1 MPHRLADRRV
11 SSPLVSP
18 ISSPDGS
25 SSPVRPAHSLAGEP
39 ATGPSSA
46 APRPRPSAE
55 LTEPTET
62 PATGDD
68 PSRDDPTGHDPS
80 KDDPSRHD
88 PSKDDPSKDDP
99 TGHDD
104 VGSVAERATRDL
116 AAQFEDEKPGRVL
129 SGPAG
134 LLLTAAALTVGAL
147 SLWQVFRPLSQGSKY
162 YLIIFLAGVLP
173 LVFLAYPADLRLRAR
188 LAARRRRRTNNG
200 GTNGTGSSG
209 TNNGSAKG
217 NHGADAP
224 VLSRPASTT
233 PTATDWVLVV
243 LAVAACLYPVLP
255 VPLGSGGGGYNA
267 FLDRQGLLVPA
278 DLAMGTILLL
288 LLLEACRRTTGW
300 ILPAVCLLFLGYG
313 YYGGL
318 LPQSWPVAHA
328 GLDFSQL
335 VDAFYN
341 SDSGFYGTPLDVA
354 ASYIVLFTIYGA
366 VLELSGAGRFFV
378 ELSAAAFRRSRTA
391 AGRTAV
397 ASGFLLGTVSGSG
410 AATTVSIG
418 AVTWPLLRRAGYPPE
433 RAGGML
439 AAAGVGAIL
448 SPPTLGAAAFIIAE
462 YLGVSYLQVLGWA
475 TVPTVLYYLGI
486 LLSVEIDARRSGV
499 RPVVIDVGSPWRLLA
514 RFGYHFASLIAIIA
528 FLAVGVS
535 ATRAVV
541 FATLLAVALSF
552 LDRTKDRAKDRTKD
566 RAKDRAYRLTPARL
580 VTALV
585 TGVRG
590 VLAVSAVC
598 AAAGIITAT
607 TTKTGLGPQAAALLI
622 GGAKAAT
629 SNPTVVLVLTALLAA
644 VALTLLGLAVPVT
657 ASFVIG
663 WVIVGP
669 ALLDLGVSAPA
680 AAMFVFY
687 FAVLSEVSPPTALAA
702 VAAAAVTGGR
712 LVPTMWQTLRYALP
726 AYLIPIAFVITPAGL
741 GLLGIGGVQ
750 RIAFAA
756 VVTALSVAV
765 LAVAAG
771 GWLPGVGPAGAPE
784 RVLGALAGVTLLWL
798 EPVPVMVGAAL
809 AAVAAAGVFVRRGS
823 AGRPSSGSPANPV
836 EEQL

>member
-1 MPHRLADRRV
+1 M
-11 SSPLVSP
+11 
-18 ISSPDGS
+18 
-25 SSPVRPAHSLAGEP
+25 
-39 ATGPSSA
+39 
-46 APRPRPSAE
+46 
-55 LTEPTET
+55 
-62 PATGDD
+62 
-68 PSRDDPTGHDPS
+68 
-80 KDDPSRHD
+80 
-88 PSKDDPSKDDP
+88 
-99 TGHDD
+99 
-104 VGSVAERATRDL
+104 

-134 LLLTAAALTVGAL
+134 LLLTAAALAVGAL
-147 SLWQVFRPLSQGSKY
+147 AVWQVFRPLSQGSKY

-173 LVFLAYPADLRLRAR
+173 LVFLAYPADLRLPAR
-188 LAARRRRRTNNG
+188 LRARRRG
-200 GTNGTGSSG
+200 GDR
-209 TNNGSAKG
+209 A
-217 NHGADAP
+217 AA
-224 VLSRPASTT
+224 LPASTR
-233 PTATDWVLVV
+233 PTVPDWVLVA
-243 LAVAACLYPVLP
+243 LAVAACLHPVLP
-255 VPLGSGGGGYNA
+255 IPLGEGGGGYNA
-267 FLDRQGLLVPA
+267 FLDRQGLLAPT
-278 DLAMGTILLL
+278 DLVFGTVLLL

-462 YLGVSYLQVLGWA
+462 YLNVSYLQVLGWA

-499 RPVVIDVGSPWRLLA
+499 RPVAIDVGSPWRMLA
-514 RFGYHFASLIAIIA
+514 RFGYHFASLIAIVV
-528 FLAVGVS
+528 FLAVGMS

-541 FATLLAVALSF
+541 FATVLAAALSF
-552 LDRTKDRAKDRTKD
+552 LDRAH
-566 RAKDRAYRLTPARL
+566 RLTPARL

-590 VLAVSAVC
+590 VLAVTAVC

-607 TTKTGLGPQAAALLI
+607 TTKTGLGPQAAALLV

-629 SNPTVVLVLTALLAA
+629 SNPTLVLVLTALLAA
-644 VALTLLGLAVPVT
+644 VALSLLGLAVPVT

-680 AAMFVFY
+680 VAMFVFY

-702 VAAAAVTGGR
+702 VAAAAITGGR

-726 AYLIPIAFVITPAGL
+726 AYLTPIAFVITPAGL

-750 RIAFAA
+750 RIAVAA

-771 GWLPGVGPAGAPE
+771 GWLPGVGPAGPPE
-784 RVLGALAGVTLLWL
+784 RILGVLGGVTLLWL
-798 EPVPVMVGAAL
+798 EPVPVTVGVAL
-809 AAVAAAGVFVRRGS
+809 AAVAAAGVVVRRAS
-823 AGRPSSGSPANPV
+823 AGRPSAGSPVSPV
-836 EEQL
+836 EEKL

>member
-1 MPHRLADRRV
+1 M
-11 SSPLVSP
+11 SP
-18 ISSPDGS
+18 ISTPDGS
-25 SSPVRPAHSLAGEP
+25 SPPARPANSPAGEP
-39 ATGPSSA
+39 TASTDRA
-46 APRPRPSAE
+46 APRPRPTPKPDGKQPAAGP
-55 LTEPTET
+55 TEPDQSGNDTSR
-62 PATGDD
+62 PG
-68 PSRDDPTGHDPS
+68 PSANEPTGPHPS
-80 KDDPSRHD
+80 DATTPHPSAVHL
-88 PSKDDPSKDDP
+88 S
-99 TGHDD
+99 TA
-104 VGSVAERATRDL
+104 GSAAERATRDL

-129 SGPAG
+129 TGPTG
-134 LLLTAAALTVGAL
+134 LLLTGASLAVGAL
-147 SLWQVFRPLSQGSKY
+147 ALWQVFRPLSQGSKY

-173 LVFLAYPADLRLRAR
+173 LVFLAYPADLRLPAR
-188 LAARRRRRTNNG
+188 LRARRRRDSTDRDN
-200 GTNGTGSSG
+200 
-209 TNNGSAKG
+209 
-217 NHGADAP
+217 ADRD
-224 VLSRPASTT
+224 SESTQAR
-233 PTATDWVLVV
+233 PTATDWVLVA
-243 LAVAACLYPVLP
+243 LAAAACLYPVLP
-255 VPLGSGGGGYNA
+255 IPIGTGGGGYNA
-267 FLDRQGLLVPA
+267 FLDRQGLLAPV
-278 DLAMGTILLL
+278 DLVLGTVLLL

-514 RFGYHFASLIAIIA
+514 RFGYHFASLIAIIVL
-528 FLAVGVS
+528 LAVGMS

-541 FATLLAVALSF
+541 FATILAVALSF
-552 LDRTKDRAKDRTKD
+552 LAPKN
-566 RAKDRAYRLTPARL
+566 RLTPARL

-590 VLAVSAVC
+590 VLAVTAVC

-622 GGAKAAT
+622 GGAKAVT
-629 SNPTVVLVLTALLAA
+629 SDPTLVLVLTALLAA
-644 VALTLLGLAVPVT
+644 VALSLLGLAVPVT

-669 ALLDLGVSAPA
+669 ALLDLGVTAPA

-726 AYLIPIAFVITPAGL
+726 AYLTPIAFVITPAGL

-771 GWLPGVGPAGAPE
+771 GWLPGVGPAGVPE

-798 EPVPVMVGAAL
+798 EPVPVAVGAAL
-809 AAVAAAGVFVRRGS
+809 AAVAAVGVLVRRGS
-823 AGRPSSGSPANPV
+823 AGRPSSEPV
-836 EEQL
+836 EEKL

>member
-1 MPHRLADRRV
+1 M
-11 SSPLVSP
+11 SP

-25 SSPVRPAHSLAGEP
+25 SSPVRPANSPAGEP
-39 ATGPSSA
+39 ATGPGSA

-55 LTEPTET
+55 PTAPAET
-62 PATGDD
+62 PATGGD
-68 PSRDDPTGHDPS
+68 PSRDDPT
-80 KDDPSRHD
+80 RHD
-88 PSKDDPSKDDP
+88 PSRQDPSRDDPIGPGDGD
-99 TGHDD
+99 
-104 VGSVAERATRDL
+104 SVAERATRDL

-134 LLLTAAALTVGAL
+134 LLLTGAALAVGAL

-188 LAARRRRRTNNG
+188 LAARPRRRTNNG
-200 GTNGTGSSG
+200 GTNSERTNSDGANAGS
-209 TNNGSAKG
+209 TNGS
-217 NHGADAP
+217 HDTDAP
-224 VLSRPASTT
+224 VLTRLTSTT

-433 RAGGML
+433 QAGGML

-514 RFGYHFASLIAIIA
+514 RFGYHFASLIAIIV

-552 LDRTKDRAKDRTKD
+552 LDRTKDRA
-566 RAKDRAYRLTPARL
+566 YRLTSARL

-629 SNPTVVLVLTALLAA
+629 SDPTLVLVLTALLAA
-644 VALTLLGLAVPVT
+644 VALSLLGLAVPVT

-726 AYLIPIAFVITPAGL
+726 AYLTPIAFVITPAGL

-798 EPVPVMVGAAL
+798 EPVPVMAGAAL
-809 AAVAAAGVFVRRGS
+809 AAVAATGVFVRRGS
-823 AGRPSSGSPANPV
+823 AGRPKSGSPANPV

>member
-1 MPHRLADRRV
+1 VVDEAGDLTGQSAGVAARV
-11 SSPLVSP
+11 SGAGSRADGESP
-18 ISSPDGS
+18 G
-25 SSPVRPAHSLAGEP
+25 LA
-39 ATGPSSA
+39 
-46 APRPRPSAE
+46 
-55 LTEPTET
+55 
-62 PATGDD
+62 
-68 PSRDDPTGHDPS
+68 SR
-80 KDDPSRHD
+80 
-88 PSKDDPSKDDP
+88 
-99 TGHDD
+99 
-104 VGSVAERATRDL
+104 
-116 AAQFEDEKPGRVL
+116 FEDEKPGRVL
-129 SGPAG
+129 SGPVG
-134 LLLTAAALTVGAL
+134 LVLTGAALAVGAL
-147 SLWQVFRPLSQGSKY
+147 SLWQVFRPLPQGSKY

-188 LAARRRRRTNNG
+188 LGSFARRSRTRPGDTGQPGETGQPGNTGQPADPGRRRA
-200 GTNGTGSSG
+200 SG
-209 TNNGSAKG
+209 
-217 NHGADAP
+217 
-224 VLSRPASTT
+224 R
-233 PTATDWVLVV
+233 PTAVDCA
-243 LAVAACLYPVLP
+243 LAALALTTCLYPVLP
-255 VPLGSGGGGYNA
+255 IPLGTGGGGYNA
-267 FLDRQGLLVPA
+267 FLDRQGLLVPL
-278 DLAMGTILLL
+278 DLAMGTVLLL
-288 LLLEACRRTTGW
+288 LLVEACRRTTGW

-328 GLDFSQL
+328 GLDFAQL
-335 VDAFYN
+335 IDAFYN

-366 VLELSGAGRFFV
+366 VLDLSGAGRFFV

-418 AVTWPLLRRAGYPPE
+418 AVTWPILRRAGYPPE

-462 YLGVSYLQVLGWA
+462 YLGVSYLRVLGWA

-499 RPVVIDVGSPWRLLA
+499 RPVVIDASSPWRLLL
-514 RFGYHFASLIAIIA
+514 RFGYHFASLITIIVL
-528 FLAVGVS
+528 LAVGVS

-541 FATLLAVALSF
+541 LATVLAAGLSF
-552 LDRTKDRAKDRTKD
+552 LDRAH
-566 RAKDRAYRLTPARL
+566 RLTPARL

-585 TGVRG
+585 TGVRS
-590 VLAVSAVC
+590 VLAVTAVC

-607 TTKTGLGPQAAALLI
+607 TTKTGLGPQAAALLV
-622 GGAKAAT
+622 GGAAAVT
-629 SNPTVVLVLTALLAA
+629 SDPTLVLVLTALLAA
-644 VALTLLGLAVPVT
+644 LALSLLGLAVPVT

-663 WVIVGP
+663 WVIIGP
-669 ALLDLGVSAPA
+669 ALLDLGVAAPA

-726 AYLIPIAFVITPAGL
+726 AYLTPVAFVITPAGL
-741 GLLGIGGVQ
+741 GLLGIGGAPQ
-750 RIAFAA
+750 IAFAGA
-756 VVTALSVAV
+756 VTALSVAV

-771 GWLPGVGPAGAPE
+771 GWLPGIGPAGVPE
-784 RVLGALAGVTLLWL
+784 RILGAIAGVTLLWL
-798 EPVPVMVGAAL
+798 EPVPVTVGVAL
-809 AAVAAAGVFVRRGS
+809 AAVAAAGVLVRRGS
-823 AGRPSSGSPANPV
+823 VGRTGGPRAGSPADLR
-836 EEQL
+836 EDEQ

>member
-1 MPHRLADRRV
+1 M
-11 SSPLVSP
+11 SP
-18 ISSPDGS
+18 ISTPDGS
-25 SSPVRPAHSLAGEP
+25 SPPARPADSLAGEP
-39 ATGPSSA
+39 TASTDRA
-46 APRPRPSAE
+46 APRPRP
-55 LTEPTET
+55 TPEPDGDHPIQ
-62 PATGDD
+62 PATGPAEPDQSGNEASKPD
-68 PSRDDPTGHDPS
+68 PSGNEASEPDLTGNEAPKPDLSDATTPHPSAVRLSTPDPTGSADA
-80 KDDPSRHD
+80 
-88 PSKDDPSKDDP
+88 
-99 TGHDD
+99 
-104 VGSVAERATRDL
+104 GSAAERATRDL

-129 SGPAG
+129 TGPLG
-134 LLLTAAALTVGAL
+134 LILTGVSLAVGAL
-147 SLWQVFRPLSQGSKY
+147 ALWQVFRPLSQGSKY

-173 LVFLAYPADLRLRAR
+173 LVFLAYPADLRLPAR
-188 LAARRRRRTNNG
+188 FRARRRRSDN
-200 GTNGTGSSG
+200 GSSDSDSTG
-209 TNNGSAKG
+209 R
-217 NHGADAP
+217 
-224 VLSRPASTT
+224 SRTPTSTR
-233 PTATDWVLVV
+233 PTATDWVLVA
-243 LAVAACLYPVLP
+243 LAAAACLYPVLP
-255 VPLGSGGGGYNA
+255 IPIGTGGGGYNA
-267 FLDRQGLLVPA
+267 FLDRQGLLAPV
-278 DLAMGTILLL
+278 DLVLGTVLLL

-514 RFGYHFASLIAIIA
+514 RFGYHFASLIAIIV

-535 ATRAVV
+535 ATKAVV
-541 FATLLAVALSF
+541 FAIVLAVALSF
-552 LDRTKDRAKDRTKD
+552 LAPKSDSAH
-566 RAKDRAYRLTPARL
+566 RLTPARL
-580 VTALV
+580 ATALV

-590 VLAVSAVC
+590 VLAVTAVC

-622 GGAKAAT
+622 GGAQAAT
-629 SNPTVVLVLTALLAA
+629 SDPTLVLVLTALLAA
-644 VALTLLGLAVPVT
+644 VALSLLGLAVPVT

-669 ALLDLGVSAPA
+669 ALLDLGVAAPA

-726 AYLIPIAFVITPAGL
+726 AYLTPIAFVITPAGL

-771 GWLPGVGPAGAPE
+771 GWLPGVGPAGVPE

-798 EPVPVMVGAAL
+798 EPVPVAVGTAL
-809 AAVAAAGVFVRRGS
+809 AAVAAVGVLVRRGS
-823 AGRPSSGSPANPV
+823 AGRPLSDPV
-836 EEQL
+836 EEKL

>member
-1 MPHRLADRRV
+1 M
-11 SSPLVSP
+11 
-18 ISSPDGS
+18 
-25 SSPVRPAHSLAGEP
+25 
-39 ATGPSSA
+39 
-46 APRPRPSAE
+46 
-55 LTEPTET
+55 
-62 PATGDD
+62 
-68 PSRDDPTGHDPS
+68 
-80 KDDPSRHD
+80 
-88 PSKDDPSKDDP
+88 
-99 TGHDD
+99 
-104 VGSVAERATRDL
+104 
-116 AAQFEDEKPGRVL
+116 L

-134 LLLTAAALTVGAL
+134 LLLTTAALAVGAL
-147 SLWQVFRPLSQGSKY
+147 ALWQVFRPLSQGSKY

-173 LVFLAYPADLRLRAR
+173 LVFLAYPADLRLPAR
-188 LAARRRRRTNNG
+188 LRARRRRTNRADATG
-200 GTNGTGSSG
+200 GDRRTPRQSSSG
-209 TNNGSAKG
+209 
-217 NHGADAP
+217 
-224 VLSRPASTT
+224 
-233 PTATDWVLVV
+233 PTVTDWALGA
-243 LAVAACLYPVLP
+243 LAIAACLYPVLP
-255 VPLGSGGGGYNA
+255 MRIGSGGGGYNA
-267 FLDRQGLLVPA
+267 FLDRQGLLAPT
-278 DLAMGTILLL
+278 DLVLGTVLLL

-486 LLSVEIDARRSGV
+486 LLAVEIDARRSGV

-514 RFGYHFASLIAIIA
+514 RFGYHFASLIAIIV
-528 FLAVGVS
+528 FLAIGVS

-541 FATLLAVALSF
+541 FAIVLTVALSF
-552 LDRTKDRAKDRTKD
+552 LAPRNEDRAH
-566 RAKDRAYRLTPARL
+566 RLTPGRL
-580 VTALV
+580 VTSLV

-590 VLAVSAVC
+590 VLAVTAVC

-622 GGAKAAT
+622 GGAQAAT
-629 SNPTVVLVLTALLAA
+629 SDPTLVLVLTALLAA
-644 VALTLLGLAVPVT
+644 VALSLLGLAVPVT

-669 ALLDLGVSAPA
+669 ALLDLGVTAPA

-726 AYLIPIAFVITPAGL
+726 AYLTPIAFVITPAGL

-756 VVTALSVAV
+756 GVTALSVAV

-798 EPVPVMVGAAL
+798 EPVPVTVGVAL
-809 AAVAAAGVFVRRGS
+809 AVVAAAGVFIRRGAANRS
-823 AGRPSSGSPANPV
+823 SSGSPANPV

>member
-1 MPHRLADRRV
+1 M
-11 SSPLVSP
+11 
-18 ISSPDGS
+18 
-25 SSPVRPAHSLAGEP
+25 
-39 ATGPSSA
+39 
-46 APRPRPSAE
+46 
-55 LTEPTET
+55 
-62 PATGDD
+62 
-68 PSRDDPTGHDPS
+68 
-80 KDDPSRHD
+80 
-88 PSKDDPSKDDP
+88 
-99 TGHDD
+99 
-104 VGSVAERATRDL
+104 
-116 AAQFEDEKPGRVL
+116 AAQFEDEKPGRTLTGATNLLV
-129 SGPAG
+129 GAAAVAVG
-134 LLLTAAALTVGAL
+134 LLA
-147 SLWQVFRPLSQGSKY
+147 LWQVFRPLPQGSKY
-162 YLIIFLAGVLP
+162 YLIVFLAGVLP
-173 LVFLAYPADLRLRAR
+173 LVFLAYPAGLRLP
-188 LAARRRRRTNNG
+188 ARRRPGGRAGSGGEQADEHIGARPARRRSGAG
-200 GTNGTGSSG
+200 GAGRRIERSG
-209 TNNGSAKG
+209 TVNR
-217 NHGADAP
+217 
-224 VLSRPASTT
+224 SRPTVV
-233 PTATDWVLVV
+233 DWS
-243 LAVAACLYPVLP
+243 LAALALIACLYPVLP
-255 VPLGSGGGGYNA
+255 IAFGSGGGGYDA
-267 FLDRQGLLVPA
+267 FLDRQGLLAPA
-278 DLAMGTILLL
+278 DLAMGTVLLL

-328 GLDFSQL
+328 GLDFGQL

-366 VLELSGAGRFFV
+366 VLDLSGAGRFFV
-378 ELSAAAFRRSRTA
+378 ELSSAAFRRSRTA

-418 AVTWPLLRRAGYPPE
+418 AVTWPILRRAGYPAE

-499 RPVVIDVGSPWRLLA
+499 RAVVVDAASPWRLLG
-514 RFGYHFASLIAIIA
+514 RFGYHFASLIVIIVL
-528 FLAVGVS
+528 LAVGMS

-541 FATLLAVALSF
+541 LATVLAALLSL
-552 LDRTKDRAKDRTKD
+552 LDRAH
-566 RAKDRAYRLTPARL
+566 RLTPGRL
-580 VTALV
+580 TAALV
-585 TGVRG
+585 GGVRG
-590 VLAVSAVC
+590 VLAVTAVC

-607 TTKTGLGPQAAALLI
+607 TTKTGLGPQAAALLVD
-622 GGAKAAT
+622 GARAVSDDPA
-629 SNPTVVLVLTALLAA
+629 VVLVLTAVLAA

-663 WVIVGP
+663 WVIIGP
-669 ALLDLGVSAPA
+669 ALLDLGVAAPA

-687 FAVLSEVSPPTALAA
+687 FAVLSEASPPTALAA

-741 GLLGIGGVQ
+741 GLLGIGGPRQVLT
-750 RIAFAA
+750 AT
-756 VVTALSVAV
+756 VVLALSVAV

-771 GWLPGVGPAGAPE
+771 GWLPGVGPAGTPE
-784 RVLGALAGVTLLWL
+784 RVLAALAGVVLLRL
-798 EPVPVMVGAAL
+798 EPVAVAIGVGL
-809 AAVAAAGVFVRRGS
+809 AAVAVAGVLVRRGS
-823 AGRPSSGSPANPV
+823 AGRSGGRAGTSAELKEV
-836 EEQL
+836 TQ

>member
-1 MPHRLADRRV
+1 M
-11 SSPLVSP
+11 SP
-18 ISSPDGS
+18 ISTPDGS
-25 SSPVRPAHSLAGEP
+25 SPPARPANSPAGEP
-39 ATGPSSA
+39 AGSTDRA
-46 APRPRPSAE
+46 APRPRP
-55 LTEPTET
+55 TPEPDGTSRPGPSTRE
-62 PATGDD
+62 ATGPHQSDATTPH
-68 PSRDDPTGHDPS
+68 PSAVHLGTADRTGSADA
-80 KDDPSRHD
+80 
-88 PSKDDPSKDDP
+88 
-99 TGHDD
+99 
-104 VGSVAERATRDL
+104 AERATRDL

-129 SGPAG
+129 TGPTG
-134 LLLTAAALTVGAL
+134 LLLTGVSLAVGAL
-147 SLWQVFRPLSQGSKY
+147 ALWQVFRPLSQGSKY

-173 LVFLAYPADLRLRAR
+173 LVFLAYPADLRLPAR
-188 LAARRRRRTNNG
+188 FRARRRRIDSDSTDGNNADRDSESTRT
-200 GTNGTGSSG
+200 
-209 TNNGSAKG
+209 
-217 NHGADAP
+217 
-224 VLSRPASTT
+224 R
-233 PTATDWVLVV
+233 PTATDWVLVA
-243 LAVAACLYPVLP
+243 LAAAACLYPVLP
-255 VPLGSGGGGYNA
+255 IPIGTGGGGYNA
-267 FLDRQGLLVPA
+267 FLDRQGLLAPV
-278 DLAMGTILLL
+278 DLVLGTVLLL

-514 RFGYHFASLIAIIA
+514 RFGYHFASLIAIIV

-541 FATLLAVALSF
+541 FAIVLAIALSY
-552 LDRTKDRAKDRTKD
+552 LDRAH
-566 RAKDRAYRLTPARL
+566 RLTPARL

-590 VLAVSAVC
+590 VLAVTAVC

-629 SNPTVVLVLTALLAA
+629 SDPTLVLVLTALLAA
-644 VALTLLGLAVPVT
+644 VALSLLGLAVPVT

-669 ALLDLGVSAPA
+669 ALLDLGVTAPA

-726 AYLIPIAFVITPAGL
+726 AYLTPIAFVITPAGL

-771 GWLPGVGPAGAPE
+771 GWLPGVGPAGVPE

-798 EPVPVMVGAAL
+798 EPVPVAVGTAL
-809 AAVAAAGVFVRRGS
+809 AVVAAVGVLVRRGS
-823 AGRPSSGSPANPV
+823 AGRPSSEPV
-836 EEQL
+836 EEKL

>member
-1 MPHRLADRRV
+1 MP
-11 SSPLVSP
+11 PP
-18 ISSPDGS
+18 ISTPDGS
-25 SSPVRPAHSLAGEP
+25 SPPARPANSPAGEP
-39 ATGPSSA
+39 TENTDRA
-46 APRPRPSAE
+46 APRPRPTS
-55 LTEPTET
+55 EPTEPDGT
-62 PATGDD
+62 HPTQSAAG
-68 PSRDDPTGHDPS
+68 PTGSDKSGSDATTPHPS
-80 KDDPSRHD
+80 AVHLS
-88 PSKDDPSKDDP
+88 
-99 TGHDD
+99 TA
-104 VGSVAERATRDL
+104 GSAAERATRDL

-129 SGPAG
+129 TGPTG
-134 LLLTAAALTVGAL
+134 LLLTGVSLAVGAL
-147 SLWQVFRPLSQGSKY
+147 ALWQVFRPLSQGSKY

-173 LVFLAYPADLRLRAR
+173 LVFLAYPADLRLPAR
-188 LAARRRRRTNNG
+188 LRARRRRD
-200 GTNGTGSSG
+200 SS
-209 TNNGSAKG
+209 TDRDN
-217 NHGADAP
+217 ADRD
-224 VLSRPASTT
+224 SESTRAR
-233 PTATDWVLVV
+233 PTATDWVLVA
-243 LAVAACLYPVLP
+243 LAAAACLYPVLP
-255 VPLGSGGGGYNA
+255 IPIGTGGGGYNA
-267 FLDRQGLLVPA
+267 FLDRQGLLAPV
-278 DLAMGTILLL
+278 DLVLGTVLLL

-514 RFGYHFASLIAIIA
+514 RFGYHFASLIAIIV

-541 FATLLAVALSF
+541 FAIVLAVALSY
-552 LDRTKDRAKDRTKD
+552 LDRAH
-566 RAKDRAYRLTPARL
+566 RLTPARL

-590 VLAVSAVC
+590 VLAVTAVC

-629 SNPTVVLVLTALLAA
+629 SDPTLVLVLTALLAA
-644 VALTLLGLAVPVT
+644 VALSLLGLAVPVT

-669 ALLDLGVSAPA
+669 ALLDLGVTAPA

-726 AYLIPIAFVITPAGL
+726 AYLTPIAFVITPAGL

-771 GWLPGVGPAGAPE
+771 GWLPGVGPAGVPE

-798 EPVPVMVGAAL
+798 EPVPVAVGAAL
-809 AAVAAAGVFVRRGS
+809 AAVAAVGVLVRRGS
-823 AGRPSSGSPANPV
+823 AGRPSSEPV
-836 EEQL
+836 EEKL

>member
-1 MPHRLADRRV
+1 MP
-11 SSPLVSP
+11 
-18 ISSPDGS
+18 
-25 SSPVRPAHSLAGEP
+25 
-39 ATGPSSA
+39 A
-46 APRPRPSAE
+46 AE
-55 LTEPTET
+55 Q
-62 PATGDD
+62 
-68 PSRDDPTGHDPS
+68 
-80 KDDPSRHD
+80 
-88 PSKDDPSKDDP
+88 
-99 TGHDD
+99 
-104 VGSVAERATRDL
+104 ATRDL

-134 LLLTAAALTVGAL
+134 WLVSATALAVGAL
-147 SLWQVFRPLSQGSKY
+147 ALWQVFRPLSQGSKY

-173 LVFLAYPADLRLRAR
+173 LVFLAYPAGLRLPAR
-188 LAARRRRRTNNG
+188 LRTRRQRTASAES
-200 GTNGTGSSG
+200 TPATTGS
-209 TNNGSAKG
+209 T
-217 NHGADAP
+217 
-224 VLSRPASTT
+224 RPTV
-233 PTATDWVLVV
+233 TDWVLVA

-255 VPLGSGGGGYNA
+255 IRIGGGGGGYNA
-267 FLDRQGLLVPA
+267 FLDRQGLLA
-278 DLAMGTILLL
+278 STDLVFGTVLLL

-300 ILPAVCLLFLGYG
+300 ILPAICLLFLGYG

-318 LPQSWPVAHA
+318 LPQAWPVAHA

-486 LLSVEIDARRSGV
+486 LLAVEIDARRSGV
-499 RPVVIDVGSPWRLLA
+499 RPVVVDVGSPWRLLG

-528 FLAVGVS
+528 FLAAGVS

-541 FATLLAVALSF
+541 FATALAVALSF
-552 LDRTKDRAKDRTKD
+552 LDRAH
-566 RAKDRAYRLTPARL
+566 RLTPGRL

-590 VLAVSAVC
+590 VLAVTAVC

-622 GGAKAAT
+622 GGAQAAT
-629 SNPTVVLVLTALLAA
+629 SDPTLVLVLTALLAA
-644 VALTLLGLAVPVT
+644 VALSLLGLAVPVT

-669 ALLDLGVSAPA
+669 ALLDLGVTAPA

-702 VAAAAVTGGR
+702 VAAAAITGGR

-726 AYLIPIAFVITPAGL
+726 AYLTPIAFVITPAGL

-771 GWLPGVGPAGAPE
+771 GWLPGVGPAGVPE
-784 RVLGALAGVTLLWL
+784 RALGVFAGVTMLWL
-798 EPVPVMVGAAL
+798 EPVPVTVGATL
-809 AAVAAAGVFVRRGS
+809 AAVAAAGVFIRRGS
-823 AGRPSSGSPANPV
+823 AGRPPSRSAANPV

>member
-1 MPHRLADRRV
+1 M
-11 SSPLVSP
+11 SPV
-18 ISSPDGS
+18 SSPDGS
-25 SSPVRPAHSLAGEP
+25 PSPARPANSPADGLSAGIGG
-39 ATGPSSA
+39 GP
-46 APRPRPSAE
+46 PRPRPTAE
-55 LTEPTET
+55 PARPGEPAGTYPPE
-62 PATGDD
+62 PEAAA
-68 PSRDDPTGHDPS
+68 PEHDPS
-80 KDDPSRHD
+80 KPERSEPDLSGAG
-88 PSKDDPSKDDP
+88 
-99 TGHDD
+99 T
-104 VGSVAERATRDL
+104 VAAERATRDL

-129 SGPAG
+129 TGSAA
-134 LLLTAAALTVGAL
+134 LLLTGVSLAVGAL
-147 SLWQVFRPLSQGSKY
+147 ALWQVFRPLSQGSKY

-173 LVFLAYPADLRLRAR
+173 LVFLAYPADLRLPAR
-188 LAARRRRRTNNG
+188 FRARRRRDSSTDRNNADRDS
-200 GTNGTGSSG
+200 GS
-209 TNNGSAKG
+209 TRA
-217 NHGADAP
+217 
-224 VLSRPASTT
+224 R
-233 PTATDWVLVV
+233 PTATDWVLVT
-243 LAVAACLYPVLP
+243 LAAAACLYPVLP
-255 VPLGSGGGGYNA
+255 IPIGTGSGGYNA
-267 FLDRQGLLVPA
+267 FLDRQGLLAPV
-278 DLAMGTILLL
+278 DLVLGTVLLL

-514 RFGYHFASLIAIIA
+514 RFGYHFASLIAIIV
-528 FLAVGVS
+528 FLAIGMS

-541 FATLLAVALSF
+541 FAIILAAALSY
-552 LDRTKDRAKDRTKD
+552 LDRAH
-566 RAKDRAYRLTPARL
+566 RLTPARL

-590 VLAVSAVC
+590 VLAVTAVC

-622 GGAKAAT
+622 GGAKAVT
-629 SNPTVVLVLTALLAA
+629 SDPTLVLVLTALLAA
-644 VALTLLGLAVPVT
+644 VALSLLGLAVPVT

-669 ALLDLGVSAPA
+669 ALLDLGVTAPA

-726 AYLIPIAFVITPAGL
+726 AYLTPIAFVITPAGL

-771 GWLPGVGPAGAPE
+771 GWLPGVGPAGVPE

-798 EPVPVMVGAAL
+798 EPVPVAVGTAL
-809 AAVAAAGVFVRRGS
+809 AAVAAVGVLVRRAS
-823 AGRPSSGSPANPV
+823 AGRPSSDPV
-836 EEQL
+836 EEKL

>member
-1 MPHRLADRRV
+1 M
-11 SSPLVSP
+11 
-18 ISSPDGS
+18 
-25 SSPVRPAHSLAGEP
+25 
-39 ATGPSSA
+39 
-46 APRPRPSAE
+46 
-55 LTEPTET
+55 
-62 PATGDD
+62 
-68 PSRDDPTGHDPS
+68 
-80 KDDPSRHD
+80 
-88 PSKDDPSKDDP
+88 
-99 TGHDD
+99 
-104 VGSVAERATRDL
+104 AERATRDL

-134 LLLTAAALTVGAL
+134 LLLTAAALAVGAL
-147 SLWQVFRPLSQGSKY
+147 ALWQVFRPLSQGSKY

-173 LVFLAYPADLRLRAR
+173 LVFLAYPADLRLPAR
-188 LAARRRRRTNNG
+188 LRTRR
-200 GTNGTGSSG
+200 
-209 TNNGSAKG
+209 
-217 NHGADAP
+217 
-224 VLSRPASTT
+224 RPASSG
-233 PTATDWVLVV
+233 PTVTDWALGA

-255 VPLGSGGGGYNA
+255 IPIGSGGGGYNA
-267 FLDRQGLLVPA
+267 FLDRQGLLAPT
-278 DLAMGTILLL
+278 DLVLGTVLLL

-486 LLSVEIDARRSGV
+486 LLAVEIDARRSGV
-499 RPVVIDVGSPWRLLA
+499 RPVVIDVGSPWRLLG
-514 RFGYHFASLIAIIA
+514 RFGYHFASLIAIIV

-541 FATLLAVALSF
+541 FAIVLTVALSF
-552 LDRTKDRAKDRTKD
+552 LAPRNEDRAH
-566 RAKDRAYRLTPARL
+566 RLTPGRL
-580 VTALV
+580 VTSLV

-590 VLAVSAVC
+590 VLAVTAVC

-622 GGAKAAT
+622 GGAQAAT
-629 SNPTVVLVLTALLAA
+629 SDPTLVLVLTALLAA

-669 ALLDLGVSAPA
+669 ALLDLGVTAPA

-741 GLLGIGGVQ
+741 GLLGIGGIQ
-750 RIAFAA
+750 QIAFAA
-756 VVTALSVAV
+756 AVTALSVAV

-798 EPVPVMVGAAL
+798 EPVPVTVGATL
-809 AAVAAAGVFVRRGS
+809 AVVAAAGVFIRRGS
-823 AGRPSSGSPANPV
+823 ADRSSSGSPANPV

>member
-1 MPHRLADRRV
+1 M
-11 SSPLVSP
+11 SSVRFSDGPTPQSP
-18 ISSPDGS
+18 QAGS
-25 SSPVRPAHSLAGEP
+25 SGAGTALEDAPAPLSSQVK
-39 ATGPSSA
+39 TG
-46 APRPRPSAE
+46 
-55 LTEPTET
+55 LPTRVEV
-62 PATGDD
+62 PD
-68 PSRDDPTGHDPS
+68 
-80 KDDPSRHD
+80 
-88 PSKDDPSKDDP
+88 
-99 TGHDD
+99 
-104 VGSVAERATRDL
+104 TREL
-116 AAQFEDEKPGRVL
+116 AAQFEDEKPGRAL
-129 SGPAG
+129 TGPVG
-134 LLLTAAALTVGAL
+134 LLVTGTTVAIALLAFL
-147 SLWQVFRPLSQGSKY
+147 QVVQPFAQGSKY

-173 LVFLAYPADLRLRAR
+173 MVFLAYPADLPTRPRTRPAPTLADRSGPAGRAR
-188 LAARRRRRTNNG
+188 SAGPTLPDWALA
-200 GTNGTGSSG
+200 GT
-209 TNNGSAKG
+209 A
-217 NHGADAP
+217 
-224 VLSRPASTT
+224 
-233 PTATDWVLVV
+233 LVV
-243 LAVAACLYPVLP
+243 CLYPVLP
-255 VPLGSGGGGYNA
+255 FTVGGGGGGYDA
-267 FLDRQGLLVPA
+267 FLDRQGLLVGL
-278 DLAMGTILLL
+278 DLAMGTVLLL

-300 ILPAVCLLFLGYG
+300 VLPAVCLLFLGYG

-328 GLDFSQL
+328 GLDFGQL

-341 SDSGFYGTPLDVA
+341 SDNGFYGTPLDVA

-366 VLELSGAGRFFV
+366 VLDLSGAGRFFV

-410 AATTVSIG
+410 AATTIGIG
-418 AVTWPLLRRAGYPPE
+418 AVTWPVLRRAGYPAE

-475 TVPTVLYYLGI
+475 IVPTVLYYLGI

-499 RPVVIDVGSPWRLLA
+499 RPVVLETGSPWRLLG
-514 RFGYHFASLIAIIA
+514 RFGYHFLSLLVITGL
-528 FLAVGVS
+528 LALGVS
-535 ATRAVV
+535 ATKAVV
-541 FATLLAVALSF
+541 GATVLAAALSF
-552 LDRTKDRAKDRTKD
+552 LDRR
-566 RAKDRAYRLTPARL
+566 YRLTPARL
-580 VTALV
+580 VEALG

-622 GGAKAAT
+622 SAAQAVT
-629 SNPTVVLVLTALLAA
+629 SDPALVLALTALLAA

-663 WVIVGP
+663 WVIIGP
-669 ALLDLGVSAPA
+669 ALLDLGVAAPA

-726 AYLIPIAFVITPAGL
+726 AYLIPIAFVITPTGL
-741 GLLGIGGVQ
+741 GLLGIGGPQ
-750 RIAFAA
+750 RIAVAAA
-756 VVTALSVAV
+756 VCALSVAV

-771 GWLPGVGPAGAPE
+771 GWLPGVGPVGVPE
-784 RVLGALAGVTLLWL
+784 RILGALAGLTLLWL
-798 EPVPVMVGAAL
+798 EPVPVTVGAVL
-809 AAVAAAGVFVRRGS
+809 AAAGVAGVLVRRGS
-823 AGRPSSGSPANPV
+823 AGRTGEPSATPTVHHG
-836 EEQL
+836 EEKQ

>member
-1 MPHRLADRRV
+1 M
-11 SSPLVSP
+11 
-18 ISSPDGS
+18 
-25 SSPVRPAHSLAGEP
+25 
-39 ATGPSSA
+39 
-46 APRPRPSAE
+46 
-55 LTEPTET
+55 
-62 PATGDD
+62 
-68 PSRDDPTGHDPS
+68 
-80 KDDPSRHD
+80 
-88 PSKDDPSKDDP
+88 
-99 TGHDD
+99 
-104 VGSVAERATRDL
+104 AERATGDL

-134 LLLTAAALTVGAL
+134 LLLTAAALAVGAL
-147 SLWQVFRPLSQGSKY
+147 ALWQVFRPLSQGSKY

-173 LVFLAYPADLRLRAR
+173 LVFLAYPADLRLPAR
-188 LAARRRRRTNNG
+188 LRTRRRQ
-200 GTNGTGSSG
+200 
-209 TNNGSAKG
+209 
-217 NHGADAP
+217 
-224 VLSRPASTT
+224 ASTR
-233 PTATDWVLVV
+233 PTVTDWALGA

-255 VPLGSGGGGYNA
+255 IQIGSGGGGYNA
-267 FLDRQGLLVPA
+267 FLDRQGLLAPT
-278 DLAMGTILLL
+278 DLVLGTVLLL

-486 LLSVEIDARRSGV
+486 LLAVEIDARRSGV

-514 RFGYHFASLIAIIA
+514 RFGYHFASLIAIIV

-541 FATLLAVALSF
+541 FAIVLTVALSF
-552 LDRTKDRAKDRTKD
+552 LAPKNEDRAH
-566 RAKDRAYRLTPARL
+566 RLTPGRL

-590 VLAVSAVC
+590 VLAVTAVC

-622 GGAKAAT
+622 GGAQAAT
-629 SNPTVVLVLTALLAA
+629 SDPTLVLVLTALLAA

-669 ALLDLGVSAPA
+669 ALLDLGVTAPA

-741 GLLGIGGVQ
+741 GLLGIGGIQ

-756 VVTALSVAV
+756 AVTALSVAV

-798 EPVPVMVGAAL
+798 EPVPVAVGAAL
-809 AAVAAAGVFVRRGS
+809 AVVAAAGVFIRRGS
-823 AGRPSSGSPANPV
+823 ADRSSSGSPANPL

>member
-1 MPHRLADRRV
+1 M
-11 SSPLVSP
+11 SP

-25 SSPVRPAHSLAGEP
+25 PPPARPANSPVDG
-39 ATGPSSA
+39 SA
-46 APRPRPSAE
+46 ASPGNGPPRPRPE
-55 LTEPTET
+55 IEPTE
-62 PATGDD
+62 PDPGKPD
-68 PSRDDPTGHDPS
+68 PSEPDPS
-80 KDDPSRHD
+80 EPDP
-88 PSKDDPSKDDP
+88 
-99 TGHDD
+99 
-104 VGSVAERATRDL
+104 SVAERATRDL

-134 LLLTAAALTVGAL
+134 LLLTMAALAVGAL
-147 SLWQVFRPLSQGSKY
+147 ALWQVFRPLSQGSKY

-173 LVFLAYPADLRLRAR
+173 LVFLAYPADLRLPAR
-188 LAARRRRRTNNG
+188 LRARRRRANRAEATESDSDRRTPALA
-200 GTNGTGSSG
+200 SSG
-209 TNNGSAKG
+209 
-217 NHGADAP
+217 
-224 VLSRPASTT
+224 
-233 PTATDWVLVV
+233 PTVADWVLVA

-255 VPLGSGGGGYNA
+255 IRIGSGGGGYNA
-267 FLDRQGLLVPA
+267 FLDRQGLLAPT
-278 DLAMGTILLL
+278 DLVLGTVLLL

-366 VLELSGAGRFFV
+366 ALEFSGAGRFFV

-486 LLSVEIDARRSGV
+486 LLAVEIDARRSGV
-499 RPVVIDVGSPWRLLA
+499 RPVVIDVDSPWRLLA
-514 RFGYHFASLIAIIA
+514 RFGYHFASLIAIIV
-528 FLAVGVS
+528 FLAIGVS

-541 FATLLAVALSF
+541 FAIVLTVALSF
-552 LDRTKDRAKDRTKD
+552 LAPRNEDRAH
-566 RAKDRAYRLTPARL
+566 RLTPVRL

-590 VLAVSAVC
+590 VLAVTAVC

-622 GGAKAAT
+622 GGAQAAT
-629 SNPTVVLVLTALLAA
+629 SDPTLVLVLTALLAA

-669 ALLDLGVSAPA
+669 ALLDLGVTAPA

-756 VVTALSVAV
+756 GVTALSVAV

-784 RVLGALAGVTLLWL
+784 RVLGALAGVALLWL
-798 EPVPVMVGAAL
+798 EPVPVTVGAAL
-809 AAVAAAGVFVRRGS
+809 AVVAAAGVFIRRGS
-823 AGRPSSGSPANPV
+823 ADRSSSGSPANPV